1 MGSSPAFR
9 SVFSQEPHA
18 ATGVSFARYM
28 ELALFHPT
36 VGYYTA
42 DRRRVGRD
50 KGADFFTSTSFNPV
64 FGELVVAASVGLL
77 GARAAS
83 DYEFVEIGAEPAGG
97 VLKDIAHPFRSYR
110 TISFGQPIEF
120 SGRCVIFSNELFDAQ
135 PFHRAVRRGDTWR
148 ELGVALVGEELREV
162 ELTAPTPELAAA
174 IAGFPTTSPEG
185 YIIDAPLRT
194 LPLLERI
201 VRQPWSGLFL
211 AFDYGKSWAS
221 IAEENPEGTLRT
233 YSHQVMGIDL
243 LDRPGEIDLTA
254 HVCWDWLVDCL
265 QQNGFGEA
273 LVESQEAFFT
283 KRAES
288 ALSAIVTAEARGFSR
303 RKQCVHQLL
312 HPGNMGQK
320 FQALHALRDRAL
332 ISCRHEISLA

>member
-18 ATGVSFARYM
+18 STGVSFARFM
-28 ELALFHPT
+28 ELALFHPE

-77 GARAAS
+77 GSRAAG
-83 DYEFVEIGAEPAGG
+83 DYDFVEIGAEPAGG

-110 TISFGQPIEF
+110 TISLGQPLAF
-120 SGRCVIFSNELFDAQ
+120 SGRCVVFSNELFDAQ
-135 PFHRAVRRGDTWR
+135 PFHRAVRRGNTWR
-148 ELGVALVGEELREV
+148 ELGVALVADELREV
-162 ELTAPTPELAAA
+162 ELPERTPELAAGLA
-174 IAGFPTTSPEG
+174 RFPAEAPEG
-185 YIIDAPLRT
+185 YVIDAPFRT
-194 LPLLERI
+194 VPLLEHI
-201 VRQPWSGLFL
+201 VRQSWTGLFL
-211 AFDYGKSWAS
+211 AFDYGKTWAAL
-221 IAEENPEGTLRT
+221 AEENPLGTLRT
-233 YSHQVMGIDL
+233 YSHQVQAEDL
-243 LDRPGEIDLTA
+243 LDRPGEIDLTG
-254 HVCWDWLVDCL
+254 HICWDWLVDGL
-265 QQNGFGEA
+265 QLNGFGEA

-288 ALSAIVTAEARGFSR
+288 TLAAIVAAEGGRFSR
-303 RKQCVHQLL
+303 RKQCVVQLL

-320 FQALHALRDRAL
+320 FQALHALRD
-332 ISCRHEISLA
+332 